1 MFEKLFSKLKIGIN
15 MSSSPVDPTA
25 DKKQTSSSSK
35 ASEVGKYFMKKI
47 GIWNDGNFQSLM
59 VKEL

>member
-15 MSSSPVDPTA
+15 MSSLPTD

>member
-15 MSSSPVDPTA
+15 MTSSLPTD